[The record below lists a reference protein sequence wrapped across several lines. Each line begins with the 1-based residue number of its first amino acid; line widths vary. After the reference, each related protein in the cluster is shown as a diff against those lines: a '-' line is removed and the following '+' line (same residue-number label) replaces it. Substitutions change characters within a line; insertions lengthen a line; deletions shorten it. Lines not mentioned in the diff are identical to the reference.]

1 MKNDL
6 SAELLEIKNELLKAL
21 NAFSNETLNNIPFEG
36 SWTAGQVAEHILIS
50 ASGVSAALKGEA
62 KPAYRDPEQHVK
74 LLGDVF
80 LNFDVKM
87 KSPDFV
93 LPTEKKKDKQELT
106 SSLTKIFDELIKA
119 AKSDDLDQIC
129 VTFEMPTLGTLSKK
143 ELIYFVLVHTK
154 RHIHQLKNI
163 AKHLITET
171 IN

>member
-1 MKNDL
+1 MRNDL
-6 SAELLEIKNELLKAL
+6 SKELLETKNELLKVL
-21 NAFSNETLNNIPFEG
+21 NAFSDGVINIVPFEG
-36 SWTAGQVAEHILIS
+36 NWTPGQVAEHILIS
-50 ASGVSAALKGEA
+50 ASGVSSALKGEA
-62 KPAYRDPEQHVK
+62 KTAFRDPEQHIK

-93 LPTEKKKDKQELT
+93 LPTNKGKDKQELIMA
-106 SSLTKIFDELIKA
+106 LTNTFDELVKTA
-119 AKSDDLDQIC
+119 DSDDLNQIC

-143 ELIYFVLVHTK
+143 ELLYFVLVHTR

-163 AKHLITET
+163 ANHPISET